1 MRPMHDWERK
11 NLPNGWVQ
19 LYCKRCGEETVG
31 KDGVDLD
38 SFLSVLNQ
46 AEELDK
52 QGCKIPRAVQIKQE
66 QETLEKI
73 LESKL

>member
-1 MRPMHDWERK
+1 MMHKWERK

-31 KDGVDLD
+31 KDGVNNMDN
-38 SFLSVLNQ
+38 FLSVIHQ

-52 QGCKIPRAVQIKQE
+52 QGCKIPRAMQVQQN
-66 QETLEKI
+66 QETLKEL